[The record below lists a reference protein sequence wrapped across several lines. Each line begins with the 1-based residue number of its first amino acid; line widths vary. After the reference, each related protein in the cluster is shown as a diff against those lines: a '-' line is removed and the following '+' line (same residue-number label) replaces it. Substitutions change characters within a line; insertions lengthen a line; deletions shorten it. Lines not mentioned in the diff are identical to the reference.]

1 MLKVT
6 HNGWA
11 GGEVRNPRS
20 VASTVVRYW
29 WSVAGCETYCRDPI
43 GRYYVIA

>member
-20 VASTVVRYW
+20 VARDVSEVLVV
-29 WSVAGCETYCRDPI
+29 CRWM
-43 GRYYVIA
+43 